1 MTWLTIAALLVLSA
15 SSPARPVLV
24 LPPEAPDAPKEDGWV
39 SEAVSELLPRSLSAA
54 GVLAVDRDDRLRAQE
69 ALEVPALVPLTRATS
84 IRVGEVLGA
93 TQLVTGSFRMEGR
106 NITLSLRLLDTERG
120 TLSSPFVATGPIA
133 TLSDLVH
140 GLAWDLA
147 LASSPLPPLS
157 RQEFLGRRVGLPFE
171 ALRAYGSALVTRE
184 PSLKVKR
191 LSRAVSLA
199 PNDASLRLALGR
211 ILLDSGE
218 ATKAYDT
225 LARVAGESPE
235 ARRAAFVQGR
245 ALLALG
251 RYREAAD
258 LYSRLAAQD
267 PTAGV
272 LTNHALA
279 LLRGGGGKEVRAS
292 QILRKAL
299 ELDPGSADGAFN
311 LAWALFFE
319 GDAAAAEVELRG
331 LMRREPLDGHVRLIL
346 AWALFKQGKTAEAQ
360 EEWKG
365 VVAMAPSYA
374 GLTIPDLG
382 RRFERLATSERPLVV
397 QRAART
403 KAEVIA
409 GLLGRVERL
418 TASGDTAGALQ
429 ELVRAAYLDPH
440 APRVHLLLA
449 RAHRVRGEN
458 DQALNEFRM
467 SLWSEEDPVVRA
479 EMAVLL
485 KDLGRLSE
493 ARREAEKVLSLD
505 PDNTVAKK
513 LLEGTSSG
521 S

>member
-1 MTWLTIAALLVLSA
+1 MTCLTMAALLVLGA
-15 SSPARPVLV
+15 SSPQQPVLV
-24 LPPEAPDAPKEDGWV
+24 IPPEAADAPKEEGWV
-39 SEAVSELLPRSLSAA
+39 PEAVSELLPRSLAAA

-84 IRVGEVLGA
+84 IRIGEVLGA
-93 TQLVTGSFRMEGR
+93 SQLVTGTFRMEGR
-106 NITLSLRLLDTERG
+106 AITLSLRLLDTERG
-120 TLSSPFVATGPIA
+120 TLSSPFVATGPIE
-133 TLSDLVH
+133 TLADLVH

-157 RQEFLGRRVGLPFE
+157 RPEFLARRVSLPFE
-171 ALRAYGSALVTRE
+171 ALRAYGNALVTRE
-184 PSLKVKR
+184 PSQKLKR
-191 LSRAVSLA
+191 LARAVSLA
-199 PNDASLRLALGR
+199 PNDSSLRLALGR
-211 ILLDSGE
+211 MLLESGE
-218 ATKAYDT
+218 AAKAYET
-225 LARVAGESPE
+225 LSRMAPESPE
-235 ARRAAFVQGR
+235 ARRGTFVQGR
-245 ALLALG
+245 ALLAMG

-279 LLRGGGGKEVRAS
+279 LLRAGSKDIKAS
-292 QILRKAL
+292 QVLRKAL
-299 ELDPGSADGAFN
+299 ELDAGSFDGAFN

-319 GDAAAAEVELRG
+319 GDAPAAEVELRG

-346 AWALFKQGKTAEAQ
+346 AWALSKQGKTAEAQ

-365 VVAMAPSYA
+365 VLAMAPSYA
-374 GLTIPDLG
+374 GLTTPDLN

-397 QRAART
+397 QRAVRT

-409 GLLGRVERL
+409 GLLGRVEHL

-449 RAHRVRGEN
+449 RARRARGEN

-467 SLWSEEDPVVRA
+467 CLWSEEDPAVRA

-485 KDLGRLSE
+485 KELGRLSE
-493 ARREAEKVLSLD
+493 ARREAQKVLSVD
-505 PDNTVAKK
+505 PENAVAKK
-513 LLEGTSSG
+513 LLEGT
-521 S
+521 

>member
-1 MTWLTIAALLVLSA
+1 MTWLAAVAVLLTSSSA
-15 SSPARPVLV
+15 PPRPVLV
-24 LPPEAPDAPKEDGWV
+24 LPPEALDAPQEYGWV
-39 SEAVSELLPRSLSAA
+39 SETVSDLLPRSLSAA
-54 GVLAVDRDDRLRAQE
+54 GVLAVDRADRLRAQE

-84 IRVGEVLGA
+84 IRIGEVLGA
-93 TQLVTGSFRMEGR
+93 TQLVTGSFRMDGR

-120 TLSSPFVATGPIA
+120 TLSSPFVASGPIE
-133 TLSDLVH
+133 TLSDVVH
-140 GLAWDLA
+140 RLGWDLA

-157 RQEFLGRRVGLPFE
+157 RQDFLARRAGLPFE
-171 ALRAYGSALVTRE
+171 ALRAYGNGLVTRVA
-184 PSLKVKR
+184 PLKVKR

-199 PNDASLRLALGR
+199 PNDAHLRLALGR
-211 ILLDSGE
+211 MLLESGE

-225 LARVAGESPE
+225 LAHVAPESP
-235 ARRAAFVQGR
+235 AWRSATFVRGR
-245 ALLALG
+245 ALLAVG

-258 LYSRLAAQD
+258 LYSRMAAQD

-279 LLRGGGGKEVRAS
+279 LLRAGSKDVKAS
-292 QILRKAL
+292 QILRSAL
-299 ELDPGSADGAFN
+299 DLDPGSADGAFN

-319 GDAAAAEVELRG
+319 GDAAAAEVELRA
-331 LMRREPLDGHVRLIL
+331 LLRREPLDGHVRLIL

-374 GLTIPDLG
+374 GLTTPDPS

-449 RAHRVRGEN
+449 RTHRARGEN
-458 DQALNEFRM
+458 EQALNEFRM
-467 SLWSEEDPVVRA
+467 SLWSEDDPAVRA

-485 KDLGRLSE
+485 KELGRLAE
-493 ARREAEKVLSLD
+493 ARREAEKVLTLD
-505 PDNTVAKK
+505 PDNSVAKK
-513 LLEGTSSG
+513 VLEGSPSG
-521 S
+521 G